1 MKKRIQLASFDFYDS
16 TGIERHLTKMASK
29 GWRLCNISG
38 WWTYQKIEPQK
49 LKFAVTYFSEASD
62 FDPYPSDNQE
72 IFLDYCESADWQ
84 LAASNA
90 AMQIFYTAQADAIP
104 IETDEALK
112 LDKIH
117 HVMKRSVLLNE
128 GILLVLSLLLCISNV
143 RQMFDQPLVRF
154 SDPSHWLL
162 LGVDLLAFL
171 YLLIDIIRYDTWY
184 KCSVKAVKK
193 GGSCCEVRHSKHRAL
208 FLLGCLLLALFSQA
222 WLAFLMML
230 AVTVSLLASYL
241 FSRFVQ
247 YHLKKHS
254 AARLENLSCTVL
266 AFIAVFIASIHLFS
280 SAVDQYQLAIKADN
294 QEVREVFDA
303 AGNRLEWLITHDN
316 LPLTVEELMPI
327 QNEGYTYIND
337 QQESFVLAYSRCAQ
351 QLPKIYPHEPQLTY
365 EIVDIKADWLYE
377 TCLNNLQHIHLNNN
391 AYWQEADASLW
402 QADTVYQLYH
412 NDQPFLNEYII
423 CYKERIVKIEFNWQA
438 TMQELQI
445 AAEHLRP

>member
-16 TGIERHLTKMASK
+16 TGIEHHLTKMASK

-193 GGSCCEVRHSKHRAL
+193 GGSCCEVRHSMHRAL
-208 FLLGCLLLALFSQA
+208 FLPWLSRFWLFS
-222 WLAFLMML
+222 
-230 AVTVSLLASYL
+230 V
-241 FSRFVQ
+241 
-247 YHLKKHS
+247 KHGWH
-254 AARLENLSCTVL
+254 C
-266 AFIAVFIASIHLFS
+266 
-280 SAVDQYQLAIKADN
+280 
-294 QEVREVFDA
+294 
-303 AGNRLEWLITHDN
+303 
-316 LPLTVEELMPI
+316 
-327 QNEGYTYIND
+327 
-337 QQESFVLAYSRCAQ
+337 
-351 QLPKIYPHEPQLTY
+351 
-365 EIVDIKADWLYE
+365 
-377 TCLNNLQHIHLNNN
+377 
-391 AYWQEADASLW
+391 
-402 QADTVYQLYH
+402 
-412 NDQPFLNEYII
+412 
-423 CYKERIVKIEFNWQA
+423 
-438 TMQELQI
+438 
-445 AAEHLRP
+445 